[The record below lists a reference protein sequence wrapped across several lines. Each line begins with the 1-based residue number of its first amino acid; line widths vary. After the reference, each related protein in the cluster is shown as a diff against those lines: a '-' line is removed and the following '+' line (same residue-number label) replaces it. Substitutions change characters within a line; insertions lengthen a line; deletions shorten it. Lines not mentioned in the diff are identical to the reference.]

1 MEAMAFSFQQAIVRI
16 CAVRLKK
23 PSKKKSLVLWRLDPG
38 GTWIS
43 QGITGTITN
52 SCAVKLNTGIHEC
65 MYIVEYV

>member
-1 MEAMAFSFQQAIVRI
+1 MCGTFEKS
-16 CAVRLKK
+16 
-23 PSKKKSLVLWRLDPG
+23 SKKKSFVLWKLDPG